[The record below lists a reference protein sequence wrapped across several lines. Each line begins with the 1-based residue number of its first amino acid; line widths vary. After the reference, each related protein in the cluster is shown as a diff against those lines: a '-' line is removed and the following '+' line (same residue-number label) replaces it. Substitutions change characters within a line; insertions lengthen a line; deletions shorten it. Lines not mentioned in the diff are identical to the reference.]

1 MQPGWHRRCINRQ
14 QRSASVADQK
24 LLELNQDLALQL
36 AEYWHEIDFNGGK
49 GAHAWYVEDA
59 VFHGQFA
66 SYEGRDRI
74 QQFYDWRVA
83 QGPRLSV
90 HSFTNFRAWF
100 TGPESAEATNFLM
113 LYAANGVKPLPTHAP
128 ITISL
133 ATDKYVRVDGRWL
146 CTYRRFEHLFEGDTP
161 ITNPVLDDDKA

>member
-1 MQPGWHRRCINRQ
+1 M
-14 QRSASVADQK
+14 A
-24 LLELNQDLALQL
+24 NQDLLTLNAELALQL
-36 AEYWHEIDFNGGK
+36 ADYWHEIDTNGGRE
-49 GAHAWYVEDA
+49 ASSYYTQDA

-66 SYEGRDRI
+66 SYEGVKKI

-83 QGPRLSV
+83 QGPRLAV
-90 HSFTNFRAWF
+90 HAFTNFRARF
-100 TGPESAEATNFLM
+100 TGEDTAEATNYLF

-133 ATDKYVRVDGRWL
+133 ATDKYRKIGDRWL

-161 ITNPVLDDDKA
+161 ITNPKLDDEK